1 MTRRL
6 LAVLAVLLL
15 VAGLQLTRIRT
26 WRVLRWYGVVAAVV
40 LATLVAVGVVVLVR
54 DHFRQR

>member
-6 LAVLAVLLL
+6 LAVLAMLLL

-26 WRVLRWYGVVAAVV
+26 WRVLRGFGVVAAVV
-40 LATLVAVGVVVLVR
+40 LATLLAVGVVVLVR

>member
-1 MTRRL
+1 VTRRL

-15 VAGLQLTRIRT
+15 VAGLQLMRIRT
-26 WRVLRWYGVVAAVV
+26 WRVLRWYGVVAAVA
-40 LATLVAVGVVVLVR
+40 LATLLAVGVVVLVR